1 MMHFASPLKVLRIST
16 FRGVFLRWLMS
27 WVLRAC
33 PRANFFI
40 MELKAHCH
48 QADLK
53 GFTYAKRR
61 KQ

>member
-1 MMHFASPLKVLRIST
+1 M
-16 FRGVFLRWLMS
+16 RWLMS
-27 WVLRAC
+27 WVVRAC
-33 PRANFFI
+33 PRARFFI
-40 MELKAHCH
+40 KELKAHCH